1 MKWLVLIHVLSA
13 IIGVGP
19 TFFFHYLLRKN
30 QTVSG
35 MKHSFNTAMQLQK
48 LPTLGGLVAVVTGI
62 IMVALSDWRFLDFW
76 IIGSLILY
84 MTVQVLFI
92 ILTGPLVKKLSI
104 WVAETKMADSE
115 PLPADQEALV
125 RSMNRRVMLTNGFAL
140 FIFIFMIMKP
150 ML

>member
-19 TFFFHYLLRKN
+19 TFFFHYLLRNN

-35 MKHSFNTAMQLQK
+35 WKHSFNTAMQLQK
-48 LPTLGGLVAVVTGI
+48 LPTIGGLIAVTTGI

-76 IIGSLILY
+76 IIASLILY
-84 MTVQVLFI
+84 ASVQVLFI
-92 ILTGPLVKKLSI
+92 ILTGPLVKKLGI
-104 WVAETKMADSE
+104 WVTETKMADGE

-125 RSMNRRVMLTNGFAL
+125 RSTNKRVMFTNSFAL

-150 ML
+150 M

>member
-35 MKHSFNTAMQLQK
+35 MKHSFKTAMALTK
-48 LPTLGGLVAVVTGI
+48 LPTIGGLIAVATGI
-62 IMVALSDWRFLDFW
+62 IMVALSDWQFLDFW

-84 MTVQVLFI
+84 ITLQVLFI
-92 ILTGPLVKKLSI
+92 ILTGPLVKKLGM
-104 WVAETKMADSE
+104 WAVETKGSDSE
-115 PLPADQEALV
+115 PLPAEQEDLV
-125 RSMNRRVMLTNGFAL
+125 RLTNKRVMLTNGFAL

-150 ML
+150 M